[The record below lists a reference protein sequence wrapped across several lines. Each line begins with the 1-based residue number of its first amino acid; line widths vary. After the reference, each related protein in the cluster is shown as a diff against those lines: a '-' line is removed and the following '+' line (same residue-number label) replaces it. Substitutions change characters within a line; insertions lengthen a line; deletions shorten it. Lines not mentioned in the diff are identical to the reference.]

1 MVGVATF
8 GAAFF
13 SLAFIGAI
21 SPVMA
26 LDKASGT
33 YFVFV
38 NDLPLVIGGGAQSQH
53 IAVGG
58 SVIVG
63 GTLFGAPSTPRCVW
77 VVTTSWRMV
86 GFFGRVGIECED
98 IRRVRFATGNVAV
111 LFVPSR
117 GASLG
122 FWHGALFGMGNL
134 LRLGRLRRTWGRR
147 RRRCC
152 WRRHRRSV

>member
-1 MVGVATF
+1 MWMVRIATF
-8 GAAFF
+8 GATFVP
-13 SLAFIGAI
+13 LAFIGAI

-26 LDKASGT
+26 RGEASAT

-38 NDLPLVIGGGAQSQH
+38 DDLPLVIGGGVQSQH

-63 GTLFGAPSTPRCVW
+63 EIMFEAPSTPQFW
-77 VVTTSWRMV
+77 FEWGVTASWRMV

-98 IRRVRFATGNVAV
+98 IGRVKVATGSIAV

-117 GASLG
+117 GALLG
-122 FWHGALFGMGNL
+122 FWHGALSL
-134 LRLGRLRRTWGRR
+134 LRLGRLRRAWGRR
-147 RRRCC
+147 HGRCC
-152 WRRHRRSV
+152 